1 MEQVIIE
8 QVIILGAAA
17 ITAAATTIGVILFLQ
32 CKKNKHSAAMTFKD
46 LYTDN
51 AEALKELMM

>member
-1 MEQVIIE
+1 ME

-32 CKKNKHSAAMTFKD
+32 CKKDKHPAAMRFKD
-46 LYTDN
+46 LYADN